1 MSGRCLSLMLETQEN
16 FHFKRDL
23 VAKNCEEVNIE
34 PLHAKYYEKDSLRAR
49 SQLQWG
55 QCKSNVTTECVNA
68 YHDFLTFSSHLVD
81 NKELKSCYNP
91 QMIER
96 HLIENGYRRDNDF
109 LPLTKDENA
118 ITGYTM
124 KEQFEFI
131 FDTLEESC
139 KFRQLNV

>member
-1 MSGRCLSLMLETQEN
+1 MQETQEN

-34 PLHAKYYEKDSLRAR
+34 PLNAKYYEKDSLRAR

-55 QCKSNVTTECVNA
+55 RCKPNVTKECINA
-68 YHDFLTFSSHLVD
+68 YHDFLTYSSHLID
-81 NKELKSCYNP
+81 NTELKNCYNP
-91 QMIER
+91 EMIEE
-96 HLIENGYRRDNDF
+96 HPVENGYRRANDF
-109 LPLTKDENA
+109 LVLTKDKMTL
-118 ITGYTM
+118 TGRTM

-139 KFRQLNV
+139 KFQQLNV